1 MEKPSFFEL
10 IEANPV
16 IAAVKDEEGLEICCA
31 SDEIKVVF
39 ILYGDICS
47 IGGIVQ
53 KIKAADKVAMVH
65 VDLMEGLSGKEVV
78 VDFIKA
84 QTQADGIISTRSGLI
99 KRGKE
104 LGLYTMLRTFILDSM
119 SYENIVKQIANAK
132 PDMLEILPGVM
143 PKIIRRLSKTV
154 KVPVIAGGLILD
166 REDVMNALSAGAISV
181 SSTNPE
187 VWKML

>member
-53 KIKAADKVAMVH
+53 RIKAADKIAMVH

>member
-1 MEKPSFFEL
+1 
-10 IEANPV
+10 
-16 IAAVKDEEGLEICCA
+16 
-31 SDEIKVVF
+31 
-39 ILYGDICS
+39 
-47 IGGIVQ
+47 
-53 KIKAADKVAMVH
+53 
-65 VDLMEGLSGKEVV
+65 
-78 VDFIKA
+78 
-84 QTQADGIISTRSGLI
+84 
-99 KRGKE
+99 
-104 LGLYTMLRTFILDSM
+104 M

>member
-16 IAAVKDEEGLEICCA
+16 IAAVKDEEGLNICCA
-31 SDEIKVVF
+31 CEEIKVVF
-39 ILYGDICS
+39 VLYGDICS
-47 IGGIVQ
+47 IAKIVQ
-53 KIKAADKVAMVH
+53 RIKQADKIAMVH

-84 QTQADGIISTRSGLI
+84 HTQADGIISTKSGLI

-104 LGLYTMLRTFILDSM
+104 LGLYTTLRTFILDSM
-119 SYENIVKQIANAK
+119 SYENVVKQIANAK
-132 PDMLEILPGVM
+132 PDMLEILPGLM
-143 PKIIRRLSKTV
+143 PKIIKRISRTI
-154 KVPVIAGGLILD
+154 KVPVIAGGLISD

-181 SSTNPE
+181 SSTNPA

>member
-53 KIKAADKVAMVH
+53 KIKAADKIAMVH